1 MTQPSLKIVSP
12 AGEFSFSARTAVK
25 KHFHTLWHFHP
36 ECEIIYIE
44 KSRGT
49 CFAGDYIGRFKEG
62 DVFMFGPFL
71 PHFLRNDPDYYNEK
85 SKLLAKAT
93 VLNFEEDFLGE
104 KFLGLPELKKVSN
117 LIKESRMGIM
127 VPALHSKAI
136 VKILSKIDPA
146 KAEER
151 ILLLIAALSELAS
164 SKGLVFLTHSRYFT
178 VSDPGKIERLN
189 KVSDYLIK
197 YYYKKITLQELADI
211 ACMSQTAF
219 CRYFKSHTGKT
230 FLEFLN
236 EIRIGNACR
245 MLAETDKSINEIAFL
260 SGFFSNNFHQQFRKI
275 KKMSPQEYQNNFR

>member
-12 AGEFSFSARTAVK
+12 AYEFSFSARTAVK

-36 ECEIIYIE
+36 ECEIIHIE

-71 PHFLRNDPDYYNEK
+71 PHFLRNDPDYYEEK
-85 SKLLAKAT
+85 SKLIAKAT

-104 KFLGLPELKKVSN
+104 KFLNLPELKRIFS
-117 LIKESRMGIM
+117 LIKESHMGISL
-127 VPALHSKAI
+127 PAKHSKVL
-136 VKILSKIDPA
+136 VKLISRIDAA

-151 ILLLIAALSELAS
+151 ILLLLSALSELAS
-164 SKGLVFLTHSRYFT
+164 NKEIVILTQSRHFS
-178 VSDPGKIERLN
+178 VSDPGKIGRLN

-197 YYYKKITLQELADI
+197 YYYKKITLKELADI

-230 FLEFLN
+230 FLQFLN

-245 MLAETDKSINEIAFL
+245 MLAETNKSVNEIAYL

-275 KKMSPQEYQNNFR
+275 KKMSPQDYQSNFK